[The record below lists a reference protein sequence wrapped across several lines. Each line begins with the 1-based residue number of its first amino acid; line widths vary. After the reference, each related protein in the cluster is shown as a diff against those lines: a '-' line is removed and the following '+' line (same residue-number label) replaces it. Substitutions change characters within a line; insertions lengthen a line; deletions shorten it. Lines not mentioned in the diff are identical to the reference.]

1 MHRGITGIFQY
12 ALKDW
17 TSIIFGT
24 ISHYEHN
31 FHLFF
36 EKKSTAS
43 IIYTFWYNFAV
54 QKLSFIKHAT
64 NVFGPRS
71 VLQADLSNEFI
82 YLSVDIYLWW
92 RPRVGC
98 LLVEFLYLSDNEL
111 RTFSHLPVN
120 EALRCFFFFFFFTKF
135 KVKSEKHNFGIIFFC

>member
-1 MHRGITGIFQY
+1 MRRGITGNFQQ

-17 TSIIFGT
+17 TSITYGT

-43 IIYTFWYNFAV
+43 IICTFWYNFAV
-54 QKLSFIKHAT
+54 QKLSFIEHAT

-71 VLQADLSNEFI
+71 VLQANLSNEII
-82 YLSVDIYLWW
+82 YLSVVTWGGVCVLVVY
-92 RPRVGC
+92 C
-98 LLVEFLYLSDNEL
+98 LSFYSCQ
-111 RTFSHLPVN
+111 TMY
-120 EALRCFFFFFFFTKF
+120 
-135 KVKSEKHNFGIIFFC
+135 